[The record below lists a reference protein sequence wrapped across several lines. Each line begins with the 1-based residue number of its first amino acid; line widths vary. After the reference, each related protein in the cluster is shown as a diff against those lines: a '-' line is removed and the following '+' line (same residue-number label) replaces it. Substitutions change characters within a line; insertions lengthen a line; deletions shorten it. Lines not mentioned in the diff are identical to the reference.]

1 MAGKEYN
8 AYCNMCGYET
18 KHNDINGCVYHQMNL
33 TDSEGV
39 TYLRYEEFNQDGE
52 EW

>member
-1 MAGKEYN
+1 MTEYKE
-8 AYCNMCGYET
+8 YCNMCGYET
-18 KHNDINGCVYHQMNL
+18 KHDDNGCVYHQSVL

-39 TYLRYEEFNQDGE
+39 SYLRYEEFNQDGE

>member
-1 MAGKEYN
+1 MAKVKG
-8 AYCNMCGYET
+8 YCNMCGFDTWRNKGE
-18 KHNDINGCVYHQMNL
+18 DCPYHQQVL

-39 TYLRYEEFNQDGE
+39 SYLKYEEFNQDGE